1 MCCSHGHELREEQI
15 DQPGKSNRRRG
26 FKETPHQWFWL
37 LAVWYGYMGADARH
51 GSSLAVQH
59 WSTRWGAVTVNV
71 ASSSLPS
78 PSWDR
83 RPGEVEEA
91 LVKAARAL
99 TSHLDVDGACGA
111 VLDAVENVFGATS
124 CWILLFDP
132 AIKQLHSVCSRGRGS
147 DVFSDLVLPP
157 DVGILGLAFT
167 SRQVVFVPNVKDDD
181 RWFDA
186 PRVHE
191 TPLRSVFMV
200 PLMSGSDAL
209 GVVGLDSPCFD
220 AERPPG
226 DADIARLEA
235 LAAQA
240 AIAISNARLYSASE
254 EDRRRLRALL
264 QEQQRLR
271 SHVTHLEE
279 HVRVTGA
286 FKEIVGESTALK
298 EVVTQAALAAPG
310 DTTILLLG
318 ETGSGK
324 ELLARF
330 IHERSSRSKG
340 PFVPVN
346 CAALP
351 EALVES
357 ELFGHEKGAF
367 TGAIARKPGKFEIAQ
382 RGTIF
387 LDEIGDLPKEAQAK
401 LLRVLQDRQVQRVGS
416 THSLEVD
423 VRVVAATN
431 QDLEQA
437 ISARQ
442 FRQDL
447 YYRLSVFPIRIPPL
461 RERREDIPELALY
474 FAQHFS
480 TKLRKKVDR
489 VTPAALQRLQAEEWP
504 GNIRELQNVME
515 RAVILT
521 KGTAVDTDVIQM
533 ASASHP
539 LPSITAH
546 AETVTTLA
554 DAERRAILE
563 VLEATHWRVSG
574 LGGAAEVLG
583 LKPTTL
589 HAKMKKLG
597 IHRPVTQSTVR

>member
-1 MCCSHGHELREEQI
+1 MSVSMPCN
-15 DQPGKSNRRRG
+15 P
-26 FKETPHQWFWL
+26 
-37 LAVWYGYMGADARH
+37 
-51 GSSLAVQH
+51 
-59 WSTRWGAVTVNV
+59 
-71 ASSSLPS
+71 LPS
-78 PSWDR
+78 TSRDR

-91 LVKAARAL
+91 LVKAARTL

-124 CWILLFDP
+124 SWILLYDTG
-132 AIKQLHSVCSRGRGS
+132 IRQLRTVCSRGRGS
-147 DVFSDLVLPP
+147 DVFSNLAISP

-167 SRQVVFVPNVKDDD
+167 SRHVVFVPNVKDDD

-191 TPLRSVFMV
+191 APLQSVFMV

-220 AERPPG
+220 ADRPP
-226 DADIARLEA
+226 DHTDIARLEA

-254 EDRRRLRALL
+254 EDRRRLRSLL

-279 HVRVTGA
+279 HVKVTGA
-286 FKEIVGESTALK
+286 FKEIVGESSALK
-298 EVVTQAALAAPG
+298 GAVTQAALAAPG

-357 ELFGHEKGAF
+357 ELFGHERGAF
-367 TGAIARKPGKFEIAQ
+367 TGAIARKPGKFEIAH

-387 LDEIGDLPKEAQAK
+387 LDEVGDLPKEAQAK

-416 THSLEVD
+416 THPLEVD

-431 QDLEQA
+431 QDLERA
-437 ISARQ
+437 IGTRQ

-461 RERREDIPELALY
+461 RERR
-474 FAQHFS
+474 
-480 TKLRKKVDR
+480 
-489 VTPAALQRLQAEEWP
+489 
-504 GNIRELQNVME
+504 
-515 RAVILT
+515 
-521 KGTAVDTDVIQM
+521 
-533 ASASHP
+533 
-539 LPSITAH
+539 
-546 AETVTTLA
+546 
-554 DAERRAILE
+554 
-563 VLEATHWRVSG
+563 
-574 LGGAAEVLG
+574 
-583 LKPTTL
+583 
-589 HAKMKKLG
+589 
-597 IHRPVTQSTVR
+597 

>member
-1 MCCSHGHELREEQI
+1 MSVNAMSVNLA
-15 DQPGKSNRRRG
+15 SN
-26 FKETPHQWFWL
+26 
-37 LAVWYGYMGADARH
+37 
-51 GSSLAVQH
+51 
-59 WSTRWGAVTVNV
+59 
-71 ASSSLPS
+71 SLPS
-78 PSWDR
+78 RSWDR
-83 RPGEVEEA
+83 PPGEVEEA
-91 LVKAARAL
+91 LVKAARTL

-124 CWILLFDP
+124 SWILLYDSG
-132 AIKQLHSVCSRGRGS
+132 IRQLRSVCSRGRGS

-186 PRVHE
+186 SRVHE
-191 TPLRSVFMV
+191 APLRSVFMV
-200 PLMSGSDAL
+200 PLMSGGDAL

-220 AERPPG
+220 AGSPPG
-226 DADIARLEA
+226 AADIARLEA

-254 EDRRRLRALL
+254 EDRRRLRSLL

-279 HVRVTGA
+279 HVKATGA
-286 FKEIVGESTALK
+286 FREIVGESSALK

-387 LDEIGDLPKEAQAK
+387 LDEIGDLPREAQAK

-431 QDLEQA
+431 QDLERA
-437 ISARQ
+437 IGTRE

-461 RERREDIPELALY
+461 RERREDIPELARY
-474 FAQHFS
+474 FAMHFS
-480 TKLRKKVDR
+480 TKLRKTIDR
-489 VTPAALQRLQAEEWP
+489 VTPAALQRLQSAEWP
-504 GNIRELQNVME
+504 GNVRELQNVME

-521 KGTAVDTDVIQM
+521 RGTAVDVDAILMVSET
-533 ASASHP
+533 HP
-539 LPSITAH
+539 LPAVSSRGD
-546 AETVTTLA
+546 TVTLA
-554 DAERRAILE
+554 EAERRAILAA
-563 VLEATHWRVSG
+563 LELTHWRVSG
-574 LGGAAEVLG
+574 NGGAADVLA

-589 HAKMKKLG
+589 HGKMKKLG
-597 IHRPVTQSTVR
+597 IRRPITESTVR

>member
-1 MCCSHGHELREEQI
+1 VRV
-15 DQPGKSNRRRG
+15 N
-26 FKETPHQWFWL
+26 
-37 LAVWYGYMGADARH
+37 GYHRPWTT
-51 GSSLAVQH
+51 SVQH
-59 WSTRWGAVTVNV
+59 WSTLEGAVSVNV
-71 ASSSLPS
+71 ASNPLPS
-78 PSWDR
+78 TSWDR
-83 RPGEVEEA
+83 RPGAVEEA
-91 LVKAARAL
+91 LVKAARTL
-99 TSHLDVDGACGA
+99 TSHLDVDVVCTA

-124 CWILLFDP
+124 SWILLYDTGK
-132 AIKQLHSVCSRGRGS
+132 KQLRTVCSRGLGS
-147 DVFSDLVLPP
+147 EVFRDLAIPP
-157 DVGILGLAFT
+157 DVGVLGLAFT
-167 SRQVVFVPNVKDDD
+167 SRKVVFVPNVKDDD

-186 PRVHE
+186 SRVHE
-191 TPLRSVFMV
+191 APLQSVFMV
-200 PLMSGSDAL
+200 PLMSGKEAL
-209 GVVGLDSPCFD
+209 GVVGLDAPCFD
-220 AERPPG
+220 ADRPPG
-226 DADIARLEA
+226 DADIACLEA

-240 AIAISNARLYSASE
+240 AIAITNARLYSASE
-254 EDRRRLRALL
+254 EDRRRLRSLL
-264 QEQQRLR
+264 QEQHRLR

-279 HVRVTGA
+279 HVKVTGA
-286 FKEIVGESTALK
+286 FKEIVGESSALK
-298 EVVTQAALAAPG
+298 EAVNQAALAAPG

-330 IHERSSRSKG
+330 VHERSSRSKG

-367 TGAIARKPGKFEIAQ
+367 TGAIARKPGTFEIAHQ
-382 RGTIF
+382 GTVF

-416 THSLEVD
+416 THSIEVD

-431 QDLEQA
+431 QDLESEIA
-437 ISARQ
+437 TRQ

-461 RERREDIPELALY
+461 RERQDDIPELARY
-474 FAQHFS
+474 FAMHFS
-480 TKLRKKVDR
+480 AKLRKNIDR
-489 VTPAALQRLQAEEWP
+489 VTPAALQRLQSYEWP

-521 KGTAVDTDVIQM
+521 RGTAVDADVIQIVTT
-533 ASASHP
+533 SHP
-539 LPSITAH
+539 LPSVSSH
-546 AETVTTLA
+546 ADRVTLA
-554 DAERRAILE
+554 EAERRAIVTALDT
-563 VLEATHWRVSG
+563 AHWRVSG
-574 LGGAAEVLG
+574 IGGAADLLA

-597 IHRPVTQSTVR
+597 IHRPVAESTVR

>member
-1 MCCSHGHELREEQI
+1 VSADTATAQVL
-15 DQPGKSNRRRG
+15 PAPS
-26 FKETPHQWFWL
+26 
-37 LAVWYGYMGADARH
+37 AV
-51 GSSLAVQH
+51 GSE
-59 WSTRWGAVTVNV
+59 R
-71 ASSSLPS
+71 
-78 PSWDR
+78 
-83 RPGEVEEA
+83 VEGA
-91 LVKAARAL
+91 LVQAARRL
-99 TSHLDVDGACGA
+99 TSHLDVDGVCSA
-111 VLDAVENVFGATS
+111 VLDAVGDVFGAES
-124 CWILLFDP
+124 SWILLYN
-132 AIKQLHSVCSRGRGS
+132 AATRQLQTMSSRGRGS
-147 DVFSDLVLPP
+147 DAFRDLAIPP
-157 DVGILGLAFT
+157 DAGILGLAFT
-167 SRQVVFVPNVKDDD
+167 TRKVVFVPNVKDDD
-181 RWFDA
+181 RWVDA
-186 PRVHE
+186 SRVHE
-191 TPLRSVFMV
+191 APLRSVFMV

-209 GVVGLDSPCFD
+209 GVVGLDSPSFD
-220 AERPPG
+220 ADHPPG

-240 AIAISNARLYSASE
+240 AIAIANARLYSASE
-254 EDRRRLRALL
+254 EDRRRLRSLF

-279 HVRVTGA
+279 QVRATGA
-286 FKEIVGESTALK
+286 FREIVGDSPALREAVK
-298 EVVTQAALAAPG
+298 QAALAAPG

-318 ETGSGK
+318 ETGCGK

-382 RGTIF
+382 RGTVF

-416 THSLEVD
+416 THSIDVD

-431 QDLEQA
+431 QDLESA
-437 ISARQ
+437 IETHQ

-447 YYRLSVFPIRIPPL
+447 FYRLSVFPIRIPPL
-461 RERREDIPELALY
+461 RERREDIQELARY
-474 FAQHFS
+474 FATHFS
-480 TKLRKKVDR
+480 IKLRKSVDR
-489 VTPAALQRLQAEEWP
+489 VTPAALERLQSYDWP

-521 KGTAVDTDVIQM
+521 RGTAVDADAVHIM
-533 ASASHP
+533 SEPHP
-539 LPSITAH
+539 APS
-546 AETVTTLA
+546 VPPRDGVVTLA
-554 DAERRAILE
+554 DAQRHAIVAALD
-563 VLEATHWRVSG
+563 AAQWRISG
-574 LGGAAEVLG
+574 AGGAAELLE

-597 IHRPVTQSTVR
+597 IRRPAAEPAVR